1 MAVSAY
7 PKPSTTISTDQ
18 FRDFFRQLITTGA
31 VTAGGLAPSAD
42 SSGLNVKI
50 APGFAVVDGIAVN
63 STAIETRSVGAGSG
77 GGLSRIDT
85 LVANLDFSAT
95 PIVQFV
101 VIAGTPAA
109 TGAAAPSLAL
119 SGSVVF
125 RWPIANIAVSPT
137 ASTIIAGNVTDRRT
151 FSGKEVGVWTTTSR
165 PTVANSFGLNT
176 TLGILE
182 STIDGTTWKQVI
194 STGDPVVASQISA
207 AQQLLLNVGRIN
219 GTAISVQETA
229 PTSPSLNHVQLW

>member
-1 MAVSAY
+1 MAITAF
-7 PKPSTTISTDQ
+7 PKPSTTVSTDQ
-18 FRDFFRQLITTGA
+18 FRSMFRELITTGA

-42 SSGLNVKI
+42 SSGLTVKI
-50 APGFAVVDGIAVN
+50 AAGFAIIDGIAVN
-63 STAIETRSVGAGSG
+63 STAVESRAISAGSG

-95 PIVQFV
+95 PIIQFA
-101 VIAGTPAA
+101 VIQGTPAA

-119 SGSVVF
+119 SGSVVY
-125 RWPIANIAVSPT
+125 RWPMANIAVSPT
-137 ASTIIAGNVTDRRT
+137 ASTIVAGNVTDRRS
-151 FSGKEVGVWTTTSR
+151 FSGKEVGVWTTTTR

-182 STIDGTTWKQVI
+182 SSIDGTTWKQVI

-219 GTAISVQETA
+219 GSKISVQETA
-229 PTSPSLNHVQLW
+229 PTSPAVGDLWFW

>member
-1 MAVSAY
+1 MAITSF
-7 PKPSTTISTDQ
+7 PRPSTTVSTDQ
-18 FRDFFRQLITTGA
+18 FRDLFRQLITTGA
-31 VTAGGLAPSAD
+31 VTPGGFAPSAD
-42 SSGLNVKI
+42 SSGLTVKM
-50 APGFAVVDGIAVN
+50 AAGFAVIDGIAVN
-63 STAIETRSVGAGSG
+63 STAVESRAIAAGSG

-95 PIVQFV
+95 PAIQFGV
-101 VIAGTPAA
+101 MQGTPAA

-119 SGSVVF
+119 TGSIVY

-151 FSGKEVGVWTTTSR
+151 FSGKEVGVWTNATR
-165 PTVANSFGLNT
+165 PTTANTFGLNT

-182 STIDGTTWKQVI
+182 STIDGTVWKQVI

-207 AQQLLLNVGRIN
+207 AQQLLLNVGRVN
-219 GTAISVQETA
+219 GAKISVQETA
-229 PTSPSLNHVQLW
+229 PTSPAVGDLWFW